1 MGNFQELK
9 VWHKAKELAV
19 FLYKITRQ
27 GELAKDYGL
36 SDQVRRSAVSIP
48 SNIAEGD
55 ELDTDR
61 QSIKYFYIAKGS
73 AAELL
78 TQSIIAHETGYLAD
92 QHFNHIQKECL
103 SISSMLTRLIQARAK
118 IHRNSH

>member
-19 FLYKITRQ
+19 FLYNISRQ
-27 GELAKDYGL
+27 GELSKDYGFR
-36 SDQVRRSAVSIP
+36 DQIRRSAVSIS

-61 QSIKYFYIAKGS
+61 QSVKYFYIGKGS
-73 AAELL
+73 SAELL
-78 TQSIIAHETGYLAD
+78 TQSIIANEIGYLATE
-92 QHFNHIQKECL
+92 HFERIRKECL
-103 SISSMLTRLIQARAK
+103 SISSMLTRLIQARSKTEA
-118 IHRNSH
+118 

>member
-36 SDQVRRSAVSIP
+36 SD
-48 SNIAEGD
+48 
-55 ELDTDR
+55 
-61 QSIKYFYIAKGS
+61 
-73 AAELL
+73 
-78 TQSIIAHETGYLAD
+78 
-92 QHFNHIQKECL
+92 
-103 SISSMLTRLIQARAK
+103 
-118 IHRNSH
+118 

>member
-19 FLYKITRQ
+19 FIYKITGQ

-36 SDQVRRSAVSIP
+36 SDQIRRSAVSIP

-78 TQSIIAHETGYLAD
+78 TQSIIAHETGHLAD
-92 QHFNHIQKECL
+92 QHFGHIQKECL
-103 SISSMLTRLIQARAK
+103 SISSMLMRLIQARSK
-118 IHRNSH
+118 TEV